1 MQYFSILEQSSK
13 EAIWALAEK
22 RGLTENLPE
31 NYRHPQEDYILVS
44 ENPPVFVV
52 ADGVTLN
59 FHKLIEKG
67 EKYPDPSPAGEVARI
82 FCEAVVE
89 NVKEKHET
97 FNAGDTKEIFEQ
109 ANTVVAGYNKK
120 AGKSEISGNMTG
132 FFAATGAFVVV
143 KEDKA
148 YWASICDS
156 FVAHFDKNMNLK
168 FMSSGSCS
176 PYAVINGEERMIEY
190 IENEIFNLEDKDRVL
205 IFTDGFEHY
214 VRNPDFLNIFNEE
227 GSDLKEKIKE
237 FSNKMNLKD
246 PEKYGHERS
255 LIVVGF

>member
-13 EAIWALAEK
+13 EAIWAFAEK
-22 RGLTENLPE
+22 RGLTENLPDD
-31 NYRHPQEDYILVS
+31 YRHPQEDYLLVS

-59 FHKLIEKG
+59 FRKLIEKG

-109 ANTVVAGYNKK
+109 ANTVVADYNKK
-120 AGKSEISGNMTG
+120 TGKSEISGNMTG
-132 FFAATGAFVVV
+132 FFAATGAFIVV

-156 FVAHFDKNMNLK
+156 FVAHFDKDMNLK
-168 FMSSGSCS
+168 FMSTGACT
-176 PYAVINGEERMIEY
+176 PYAVINGESEMVDHLGRGVLDLQRGDR
-190 IENEIFNLEDKDRVL
+190 IFV
-205 IFTDGFEHY
+205 FTDGFEHY
-214 VRNPDFLNIFNEE
+214 VKNHDFQRLFLER
-227 GSDLKEKIKE
+227 SDDLKDRIAK
-237 FSNKMNLKD
+237 FSGKMNSED
-246 PEKYGHERS
+246 SEHYGHERS
-255 LIVVGF
+255 LIVI

>member
-13 EAIWALAEK
+13 EAIWAFAEK
-22 RGLTENLPE
+22 RGLTENLPDD
-31 NYRHPQEDYILVS
+31 YRHPQEDYLLVS

-59 FHKLIEKG
+59 FRKLIEKG

-132 FFAATGAFVVV
+132 FFAATGAFIVV

-176 PYAVINGEERMIEY
+176 PYTVINGEERMIEH
-190 IENEIFNLEDKDRVL
+190 IENGIFNLEDKDRVFV
-205 IFTDGFEHY
+205 FTDGFEY
-214 VRNPDFLNIFNEE
+214 YIRNPEFLNIFNEE
-227 GSDLKEKIKE
+227 GGDLKEKIRE

-255 LIVVGF
+255 LIAVGF